1 MKIHIVAMGMG
12 NVKTLTHEALEA
24 VKNADVLIGAER
36 LLQSLPDGCSLDR
49 YIAITAEDILVII
62 NNKLNAHLI
71 CVLMSGDTGFYSGA
85 KKLLDKLGDH
95 DVTVLPGIS
104 TVQYFA
110 ARLCRSWQDWKLVS
124 AHGKD
129 VNPSAIVREH
139 AETFFLTGG
148 VLTVTAIC
156 KQLAKAGFDGLT
168 VTVGEQLGSDRE
180 AIRSGTVAEFS
191 ALDCDKLA
199 VLLVDNPSPRLCISY
214 GLPDEAFTRGRVPM
228 TKSEVRS
235 VILSKLRL
243 MPSDVIYDVGA
254 GTGSVSVEAALL
266 LRNGHVW
273 AFEREAEGCNLI
285 RENANKHHAA
295 NLTCIEGEAPEVFKG
310 CPVPNA
316 AFIGGSGGRLE
327 EILKALLKVN
337 PKMRLVVSAVTL
349 ETLAEAAK
357 AFEHLPI
364 LNTEIVQLSVSH
376 ARSVGGYHLMTAQNP
391 VFVFSGEGGYE

>member
-1 MKIHIVAMGMG
+1 
-12 NVKTLTHEALEA
+12 
-24 VKNADVLIGAER
+24 
-36 LLQSLPDGCSLDR
+36 
-49 YIAITAEDILVII
+49 
-62 NNKLNAHLI
+62 
-71 CVLMSGDTGFYSGA
+71 MSGDTGFYSGT
-85 KKLLDKLGDH
+85 KKLLEKLEGR

-104 TVQYFA
+104 SVQYLA

-129 VNPSAIVREH
+129 INPAAIVRGH

-148 VLTVTAIC
+148 VLTVPAIC
-156 KQLAKAGFDGLT
+156 KQLSDAGFDGL
-168 VTVGEQLGSDRE
+168 VTVGERLGSDRE
-180 AIRSGTVAEFS
+180 AVRSGTAAEFS
-191 ALDCDKLA
+191 ALECDKLA

-214 GLPDEAFTRGRVPM
+214 GLPDEAFTRGSVPM

-243 MPSDVIYDVGA
+243 MPSDVFFDVGA

-273 AFEREAEGCNLI
+273 AFEREAEGCDLI
-285 RENANKHHAA
+285 RENAMKLHAA
-295 NLTCIEGEAPEVFKG
+295 NLTCIEGEAPEAFES

-349 ETLAEAAK
+349 ETLAEAAR

-364 LNTEIVQLSVSH
+364 VNTEIVQLSVSH
-376 ARSVGGYHLMTAQNP
+376 ARPVGGYHLMTAQNP
-391 VFVFSGEGGYE
+391 VFVFSGEGGHE